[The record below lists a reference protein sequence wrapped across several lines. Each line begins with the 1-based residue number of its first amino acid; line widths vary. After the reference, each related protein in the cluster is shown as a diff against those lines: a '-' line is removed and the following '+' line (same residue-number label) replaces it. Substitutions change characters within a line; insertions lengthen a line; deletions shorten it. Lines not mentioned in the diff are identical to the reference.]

1 MITRRNFMA
10 AGAAMVAGAA
20 AGPVF
25 AGGHGRLGTFSGRSG
40 HVTGG
45 TVEIVGDMVHLLDD
59 FILDG
64 APDPKVALGYN
75 GVKTEWIL
83 APLAKN
89 KGKSSYKVP
98 ANIDLDHVNEVWIWC
113 EEFSVP
119 LGYAKI

>member
-1 MITRRNFMA
+1 
-10 AGAAMVAGAA
+10 
-20 AGPVF
+20 
-25 AGGHGRLGTFSGRSG
+25 
-40 HVTGG
+40 
-45 TVEIVGDMVHLLDD
+45 VHLLDD